1 MRESK
6 YKIGDTLVLVEDV
19 EIDEYVPSKAG
30 EYFKVVKTRFSQVF
44 NEWVYQPNDI
54 DKRFYFT
61 ESEVRECTK
70 MDEVLGNEI
79 SSDRIQERE

>member
-19 EIDEYVPSKAG
+19 HIYEYVPSKVG
-30 EYFKVVKTRFSQVF
+30 EYFKVGKIRFSEAF
-44 NEWVYQPNDI
+44 NEWVYYPTGI
-54 DKRFYFT
+54 DRDFYFT

-70 MDEVLGNEI
+70 MDEVLGNEV